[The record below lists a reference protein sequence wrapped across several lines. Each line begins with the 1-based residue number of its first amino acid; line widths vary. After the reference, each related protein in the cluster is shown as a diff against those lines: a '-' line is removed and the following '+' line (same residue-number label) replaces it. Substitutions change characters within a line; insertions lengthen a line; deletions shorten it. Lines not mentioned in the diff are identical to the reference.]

1 MGRGTLTPQEE
12 ELKKV
17 ISNNIRTKIKEEGI
31 SQAEFARRAG
41 IPPTTLSG
49 YIKGV
54 TRPNAG
60 NLQKISDTLGLLK
73 SDIDPSYKQGYS
85 LEDWNY
91 NKKQS
96 HLVKKITEISSQ
108 LEEPRQKVVLNTA
121 TNQLDEQN
129 QEKKKESKVIPI
141 NKIPDDLPPYISRKI
156 LENFVMP
163 ANTMEYEPDEDM
175 VDVPI
180 LGRIA
185 AGLPLDAV
193 ENFDG
198 TRPVPAHFLSSA
210 RDYYWLMVDGHSM
223 EPKIPFGSYVLIE
236 AVPDVTDGT
245 IGAVLFQDDCQATLK
260 KVYHEIDC
268 LRLVSINK
276 EFKDQFATQDNPAAV
291 IGQAVKVEID
301 L

>member
-1 MGRGTLTPQEE
+1 MKKIRLPEMIDYFRKENNWTMKEFGEKLGKSESAISKWIKGVRSPMVEDFDKMVNLFNTDPDTLMYGASS
-12 ELKKV
+12 L
-17 ISNNIRTKIKEEGI
+17 S
-31 SQAEFARRAG
+31 
-41 IPPTTLSG
+41 TTLSE
-49 YIKGV
+49 I
-54 TRPNAG
+54 
-60 NLQKISDTLGLLK
+60 
-73 SDIDPSYKQGYS
+73 
-85 LEDWNY
+85 
-91 NKKQS
+91 NK
-96 HLVKKITEISSQ
+96 ISSQ

-185 AGLPLDAV
+185 AGHPLDAV